1 MNETQRQVKELL
13 KKGLIRE
20 STSPFAA
27 PITLA
32 NKKDGTKRFYVDYH
46 ELNKNTIAV
55 KEPMPHIQDVIDRLS
70 GAKYFSK
77 LDVA

>member
-32 NKKDGTKRFYVDYH
+32 NKKDGTKRFCVDYH
-46 ELNKNTIAV
+46 ELNKNTIAD
-55 KEPMPHIQDVIDRLS
+55 KEPVPHIHDVIDRLS